1 MLCHL
6 SCRKKS
12 DPNFFFL
19 LNENLKELYLT
30 ACMVYIR
37 KLQLNKLKPT
47 QLEKEFVGIM
57 FLAVLNNI
65 YFIFNRLAFNITSSS
80 LY

>member
-19 LNENLKELYLT
+19 NENLKELYLT
-30 ACMVYIR
+30 ACIVYIR

-47 QLEKEFVGIM
+47 QLEKEFFGIT
-57 FLAVLNNI
+57 FLAVLNHI